1 MGYVQAL
8 TAEVNM
14 KLTQS
19 QEDKSEINRLREEIN
34 EWKKKYYD
42 CRRKVVAQT
51 QYVPFHYNAALRLLL
66 FVLSMSIRL
75 SASICALTQVILF
88 LTFCLFIYQS
98 IRTQLCG
105 AI

>member
-51 QYVPFHYNAALRLLL
+51 QYVP
-66 FVLSMSIRL
+66 LSL
-75 SASICALTQVILF
+75 
-88 LTFCLFIYQS
+88 
-98 IRTQLCG
+98 
-105 AI
+105 